1 MDVGIGRFMNAAT
14 EPGANGGLRRCLA
27 ASSCGSHSTRAKLSQ
42 NPEKMSSYFV
52 LQWNILQPVERMT
65 QNRKGSR
72 FCVQLPLASKDS
84 TKRQHLNGK

>member
-1 MDVGIGRFMNAAT
+1 
-14 EPGANGGLRRCLA
+14 
-27 ASSCGSHSTRAKLSQ
+27 
-42 NPEKMSSYFV
+42 MSSYFV